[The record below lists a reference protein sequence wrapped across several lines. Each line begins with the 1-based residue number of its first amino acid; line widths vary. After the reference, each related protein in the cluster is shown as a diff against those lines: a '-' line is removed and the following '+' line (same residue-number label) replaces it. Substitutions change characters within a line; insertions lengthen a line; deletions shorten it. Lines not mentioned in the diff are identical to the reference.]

1 MTDTPVTPKNGKL
14 LLSVVSRWQESL
26 KWRIA
31 YTYGALILIL
41 GLFVVALVYQS
52 MVHAARAQI
61 DRRIAA
67 IAADLSDA
75 AAGLTSDRELSE
87 LRALVARYGR
97 LDGVAY
103 VFVED
108 RAGGVRAHNLKPFPL
123 YLLQPVAL
131 EERGEFQRLHQ
142 RYNGKNVYEAR
153 APILDGQ
160 WGAVHLGFW
169 TDALDEEVRRAVLP
183 VVALI
188 AAAVIASLV
197 LAILLAHGI
206 IHPIRQ
212 LTDAAGKISTGDLET
227 PIFSESKD
235 EVGELARSLERMRAS
250 LKAAIWRLSR
260 VSS

>member
-1 MTDTPVTPKNGKL
+1 MTETPIAPRNGKL
-14 LLSVVSRWQESL
+14 LLSVVSRWHESL

-31 YTYGALILIL
+31 YTYGALIVVL

-52 MVHAARAQI
+52 MSHAARTQI

-67 IAADLSDA
+67 IAGDLSDA
-75 AAGLTSDRELSE
+75 AAGLTAERELPE

-103 VFVED
+103 VFVEN
-108 RAGGVRAHNLKPFPL
+108 RTGGVRAHSLKSFPL
-123 YLLQPVAL
+123 YLQQPVSPG
-131 EERGEFQRLHQ
+131 ERGEFQFLQQ
-142 RYNGKNVYEAR
+142 RYDGENVYEAR
-153 APILDGQ
+153 APILNGQ
-160 WGAVHLGFW
+160 WGSVHLGFW
-169 TDALDEEVRRAVLP
+169 SAAVDEEVRGTVLP
-183 VVALI
+183 VVALV
-188 AAAVIASLV
+188 AAAVIASLILV
-197 LAILLAHGI
+197 FLLAHGI

-260 VSS
+260 AN